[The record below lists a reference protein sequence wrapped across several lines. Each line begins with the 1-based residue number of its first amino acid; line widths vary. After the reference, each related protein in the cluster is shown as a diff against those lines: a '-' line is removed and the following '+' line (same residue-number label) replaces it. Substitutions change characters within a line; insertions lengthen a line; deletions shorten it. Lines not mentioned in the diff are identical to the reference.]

1 MLTFLLIV
9 SLMIDLICIGY
20 IIFIEHKDVTATW
33 AWLMVM
39 LFIPILGFIFY
50 LFFGQSMKRRKM
62 FNQKE
67 ESDRYMHLL
76 HTQIYKDSCNQC
88 IMHTCPACY
97 DYNLL
102 NLHLIGH
109 ETIYTCDNT
118 LTLFTDGHAKFVD
131 VFESIK
137 QARSYIHL
145 EYYII
150 HDDEIGQDFSECLLQ
165 KAAEGVEIS
174 LLYDGMGCL
183 KTPPHY
189 FNQLKNHGIKVTC
202 FAPPFKPFLNLRFNY
217 RNHRKL
223 CIIDDQVAYLGGFN
237 VGDEYLG
244 KNKRMGY
251 WRDTHLKVEGSGAIL
266 ANLQFLLDWRFA
278 THETCLLENYK
289 VPKLTPICESTGAVI
304 QLVCGGPDSKYS
316 SILHGYIQMISEARK
331 SIWIQTPYFIPNEA
345 LLTAIKIAAL
355 SGLDVRIMFPNKP
368 DHAFVYWA
376 TYSYIGE
383 LLDCGVRAYTYE
395 KGFLHS
401 KTIVVDE
408 ALSSIGTAN
417 FDMRSFKL
425 NFEMN
430 AFIYN
435 KSFARELSEAF
446 INDLSVCKEL
456 SLESYNSRPTF
467 IKFKESI
474 SRLFSPIL

>member
-1 MLTFLLIV
+1 MLVAFL
-9 SLMIDLICIGY
+9 SLSVFINL
-20 IIFIEHKDVTATW
+20 IFIIYIVFIERKDVTATW

-39 LFIPILGFIFY
+39 LFVPILGFALY

-76 HTQIYKDSCNQC
+76 HTQIYKDSTIQC
-88 IMHTCPACY
+88 ELKSCPSCY
-97 DYNLL
+97 DYNLI

-109 ETIYTCDNT
+109 ETVYTCDNQ
-118 LTLFTDGHAKFVD
+118 LTLFTDGKAKFD
-131 VFESIK
+131 DLFNHISK
-137 QARSYIHL
+137 ARSYIHL

-150 HDDEIGQDFSECLLQ
+150 HEDELGKAFKECLIK
-165 KAAEGVEIS
+165 KAREGVEVA

-183 KTPPHY
+183 KTPGNY
-189 FNQLKNHGIKVTC
+189 FNELKSAGIKVTC
-202 FAPPFKPFLNLRFNY
+202 FSPPFTPYLNLRFNY

-244 KNKRMGY
+244 KNKKMGY
-251 WRDTHLKVEGSGAIL
+251 WRDTHLKLEGSGAIL

-278 THETCLLENYK
+278 SREDCLPTHYK
-289 VPKLTPICESTGAVI
+289 VPALVPLCKSTGAIV
-304 QLVCGGPDSKYS
+304 QLVSSGPDSKYP
-316 SILHGYIQMISEARK
+316 SILYGYIKLITEARK
-331 SIWIQTPYFIPNEA
+331 SIWIQTPYFIPNDA
-345 LLTAIKIAAL
+345 LLTALKLAAL

-368 DHAFVYWA
+368 DHLFVYWA

-383 LLDCGVRAYTYE
+383 LLRCGVRAFTYE

-401 KTIVVDE
+401 KTILIDQTLTSV
-408 ALSSIGTAN
+408 GTAN

-425 NFEMN
+425 NFEIN
-430 AFIYN
+430 AFIYD
-435 KSFARELSEAF
+435 KSFAKQLSEAF
-446 INDLSVCKEL
+446 EDDLNFCEEL
-456 SLESYNSRPTF
+456 TLEIYENRPLK